1 MIVNIWQVSTALP
14 PFIPPALCLH
24 LHHGCIEM
32 LFSLKMFAFFDD
44 LSLSLLPYVSLLC
57 EMSFAFAQNSLSL
70 TQGSSIRNTSVSEA
84 PHVSS
89 DWVNLAPPT
98 QQTCRV
104 P

>member
-1 MIVNIWQVSTALP
+1 MAALK
-14 PFIPPALCLH
+14 
-24 LHHGCIEM
+24 M
-32 LFSLKMFAFFDD
+32 LFFLKMFAFFDD
-44 LSLSLLPYVSLLC
+44 LSLLPYVFLLC

-70 TQGSSIRNTSVSEA
+70 TQGSSIRNTSGSEA